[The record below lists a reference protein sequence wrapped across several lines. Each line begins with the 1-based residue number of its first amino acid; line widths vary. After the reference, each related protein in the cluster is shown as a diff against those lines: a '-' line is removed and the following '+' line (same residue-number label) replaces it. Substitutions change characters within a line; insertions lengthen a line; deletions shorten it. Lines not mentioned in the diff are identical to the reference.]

1 MSRRPSLAA
10 PYHPGYLL
18 AHSSSSRHPIYRSS
32 ASLRITSRN
41 CSARRMAE
49 VAARLTDHVLPH
61 LPLRQWVL
69 SVPKRLRPYLHHD
82 PGLAGAVL
90 RIFVRAVRSE
100 LGRRS
105 PGAPTR
111 VHIAAVSFPQR
122 FGSSLNPH
130 FHYHVLAIDGV
141 FSEGASG
148 DVRFHEATGLSPDNA
163 QRLARTM
170 QRRVLRAFRRRGL
183 LDDATADDMLTWQA
197 TGGFSVDASVRIE
210 GDDRAGVER
219 LVRYCAR
226 PPFALERLHALGDSA
241 ALASED
247 ARLLYRLPEP
257 DRHGRSALVLS
268 PFELLDRISRLVPP
282 PRVHRHRYHGVL
294 APNAK
299 LRAAVVAIGRG
310 APDTDTRGPA
320 DAAPPDAGP
329 SGSAG
334 SERARTEAPPGR
346 SRPSRLAW
354 ALLLARIYEVLPL
367 ICPACGGPMRIVAFL
382 SEPSV
387 VRPILIHLGLPDRPP
402 PVAPARGPPQAEFD
416 FDQTPGYDP
425 ADADPGPEFEFDQS
439 LPEDVDP

>member
-1 MSRRPSLAA
+1 
-10 PYHPGYLL
+10 
-18 AHSSSSRHPIYRSS
+18 
-32 ASLRITSRN
+32 
-41 CSARRMAE
+41 
-49 VAARLTDHVLPH
+49 
-61 LPLRQWVL
+61 
-69 SVPKRLRPYLHHD
+69 
-82 PGLAGAVL
+82 
-90 RIFVRAVRSE
+90 
-100 LGRRS
+100 
-105 PGAPTR
+105 
-111 VHIAAVSFPQR
+111 
-122 FGSSLNPH
+122 SLNPH
-130 FHYHVLAIDGV
+130 LHYHVLAIDGV

-226 PPFALERLHALGDSA
+226 PPFALERLHALGDAA

-268 PFELLDRISRLVPP
+268 PLELLDRISRLIPP
-282 PRVHRHRYHGVL
+282 PRVHRHRYHGVS
-294 APNAK
+294 APDAK
-299 LRAAVVAIGRG
+299 LRAAVVAIDRG
-310 APDTDTRGPA
+310 APDTDTPA
-320 DAAPPDAGP
+320 PDAASPAAGP
-329 SGSAG
+329 GASAG
-334 SERARTEAPPGR
+334 PERARTEAPPPGR
-346 SRPSRLAW
+346 GHPSRLAW

-367 ICPACGGPMRIVAFL
+367 LCPACGGPMRIVAFL
-382 SEPSV
+382 TEPSV

-402 PVAPARGPPQAEFD
+402 PVAPARRPPQAEFD
-416 FDQTPGYDP
+416 FEQTPGYDP
-425 ADADPGPEFEFDQS
+425 ADGDPGPEFEFDQS